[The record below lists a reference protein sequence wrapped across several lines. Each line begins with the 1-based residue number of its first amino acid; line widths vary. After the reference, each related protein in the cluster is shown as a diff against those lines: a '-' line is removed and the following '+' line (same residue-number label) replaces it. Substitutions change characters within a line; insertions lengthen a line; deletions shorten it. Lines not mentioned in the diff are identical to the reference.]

1 MHVHT
6 VRLGFLSLLVSVSA
20 ARNLHLNDFLHRRGG
35 DDDSSS
41 STSTISSAAHGS
53 ISAVPPDV
61 VTLTGHSTAS
71 ATDLPDSD
79 DTTVLTTVVNGH
91 TTRITM
97 VDSAAAS
104 SDGVVML
111 TGTGDSPAS
120 STATVTVSSTGG
132 RNGTSA
138 QTTMQT
144 STASLSDEDASS
156 TAERAAATGG
166 GAEQTQAAA
175 ASSTGAA
182 VPLATAALGPAP
194 HCQPISLLTQ
204 AARRADHYVDAQS
217 GESFPLYNPADE
229 SLLHSAIPIAGQ
241 ADVDAAVA
249 GAQEAPWRA
258 SFPAKRRAAAMHKLA
273 DLMEANAAELGRLET
288 LAMGQPPLVSGLM
301 VQWAADTFRYYAGW
315 TDKIAGQA
323 FPAEQDEGG
332 DGAPGTYKIVNNFA
346 WKVAPALA
354 AGNTV
359 VYKPSEKAPLGV
371 LALGALIKEAGFPPG
386 VVQLVSGPGSTGA
399 LLASHP
405 RVAKISF
412 TGSAATGR
420 KIQDAATRSNMKRVT
435 LELGG
440 KSPALVFADA
450 DLDNAVRQCSLG
462 FLLNSGQVCAAASRT
477 LVQDEVAGV
486 FVERLKAAFEHT
498 ARAMRDPSL
507 EGVHPLQLLGPMAD
521 RAQFDRVMG
530 FIERA
535 KKTGGSGGEDAAAGT
550 LLTGGG
556 RVGDKGLFVEPTI
569 FVDPKPASEIYT
581 DEIFGPVSTVRT
593 FKTEEEAVALANDTS
608 YGLSATLYTNS
619 ISRALRV
626 SGLLEAGTVGVN
638 TSFMPSPTT
647 PFGGVKQSGSGR
659 ELGLQGLL
667 AYLDT
672 KTIHINMSV

>member
-1 MHVHT
+1 MAVE
-6 VRLGFLSLLVSVSA
+6 GA
-20 ARNLHLNDFLHRRGG
+20 
-35 DDDSSS
+35 SSS
-41 STSTISSAAHGS
+41 FK
-53 ISAVPPDV
+53 
-61 VTLTGHSTAS
+61 
-71 ATDLPDSD
+71 
-79 DTTVLTTVVNGH
+79 
-91 TTRITM
+91 
-97 VDSAAAS
+97 
-104 SDGVVML
+104 
-111 TGTGDSPAS
+111 
-120 STATVTVSSTGG
+120 
-132 RNGTSA
+132 
-138 QTTMQT
+138 
-144 STASLSDEDASS
+144 
-156 TAERAAATGG
+156 
-166 GAEQTQAAA
+166 TQ
-175 ASSTGAA
+175 
-182 VPLATAALGPAP
+182 LF
-194 HCQPISLLTQ
+194 INNE
-204 AARRADHYVDAQS
+204 YVDAQS

-229 SLLHSAIPIAGQ
+229 SLLHPAIPIAGQ

-249 GAQEAPWRA
+249 GAQEAFKPTSPWRA

-301 VQWAADTFRYYAGW
+301 VRWAADTFRYYAGW

-323 FPAEQDEGG
+323 FPAEQDEAG
-332 DGAPGTYKIVNNFA
+332 DGAPGTYKIVKYEPIGVCAGVGAWNAAQSTFA

-371 LALGALIKEAGFPPG
+371 LALGALIREAGFPPG

-420 KIQDAATRSNMKRVT
+420 AIQDAATRSNMKRVT

-477 LVQDEVAGV
+477 LVQEDVAPV
-486 FVERLKAAFEHT
+486 FVGRLKAAFEHT
-498 ARAMRDPSL
+498 ARAMRDPGL

-535 KKTGGSGGEDAAAGT
+535 KKEKKTEGGGEGAT

-556 RVGDKGLFVEPTI
+556 RVGDTGLFVEPTI
-569 FVDPKPASEIYT
+569 FVDPEPASEIYT

-638 TSFMPSPTT
+638 TSFTPSPTT

-672 KTIHINMSV
+672 KTIHIK

>member
-1 MHVHT
+1 M
-6 VRLGFLSLLVSVSA
+6 
-20 ARNLHLNDFLHRRGG
+20 
-35 DDDSSS
+35 
-41 STSTISSAAHGS
+41 
-53 ISAVPPDV
+53 AVE
-61 VTLTGHSTAS
+61 G
-71 ATDLPDSD
+71 
-79 DTTVLTTVVNGH
+79 
-91 TTRITM
+91 
-97 VDSAAAS
+97 AS
-104 SDGVVML
+104 SFK
-111 TGTGDSPAS
+111 
-120 STATVTVSSTGG
+120 
-132 RNGTSA
+132 
-138 QTTMQT
+138 
-144 STASLSDEDASS
+144 
-156 TAERAAATGG
+156 
-166 GAEQTQAAA
+166 TQ
-175 ASSTGAA
+175 
-182 VPLATAALGPAP
+182 LF
-194 HCQPISLLTQ
+194 INNE
-204 AARRADHYVDAQS
+204 YVDAQS

-249 GAQEAPWRA
+249 GAQEAFKPTSPWRA

-332 DGAPGTYKIVNNFA
+332 DGAPGTYKIVKYEPIGVCAGVGAWNTAQSNFA

-672 KTIHINMSV
+672 KTIHIK